1 MDTILIKF
9 AKVGE
14 AALEVGVP
22 AGCAVAAAADIVKN
36 VYRETKGRVLETA
49 GYQWRVNGETPTA
62 GATLEDGDV
71 LTLVGQLKAG

>member
-14 AALEVGVP
+14 AALEVGVA
-22 AGCAVAAAADIVKN
+22 AGCSLSEATETIKN
-36 VYRETKGRVLETA
+36 VYREVKGRNLETT
-49 GYQWRVNGETPTA
+49 GYQWRVNGEAPSA
-62 GATLEDGDV
+62 GYVVEEGDV